1 LSYKGVVKVVSP
13 KEVINELLVDVFNHI
28 LSIEADVLKQKGVRL
43 SMTEVHVLEAVRNV
57 DIPTM
62 GNVAHK
68 LRVTLGT
75 LTTSVN
81 VLVKKGHLTRERDE
95 SDRRKVYLKLTDS
108 AFNVLKI
115 HDAFHDEMISSLF
128 KDLDLEKDEVL
139 MKSLENISQYFKQRY

>member
-1 LSYKGVVKVVSP
+1 MVSP

-28 LSIEADVLKQKGVRL
+28 LSIEADILRQKGVRL

-57 DIPTM
+57 ETPTM

-81 VLVKKGHLTRERDE
+81 VLVKKGHIIRERDE
-95 SDRRKVYLKLTDS
+95 SDRRKVYLKLTDT
-108 AFNVLKI
+108 AHHVLKI
-115 HDAFHDEMISSLF
+115 HDDFHDDMVDSLF
-128 KDLDLEKDEVL
+128 KDLQLEKDEVL

>member
-1 LSYKGVVKVVSP
+1 MVSP
-13 KEVINELLVDVFNHI
+13 KELINELLVDVFNHI
-28 LSIEADVLKQKGVRL
+28 LSIEAEVLKQKGVRL

-57 DIPTM
+57 QVTTM

-81 VLVKKGHLTRERDE
+81 VLVRKGYIIRESDE

-108 AFNVLKI
+108 ALHVLKI
-115 HDAFHDEMISSLF
+115 HDDFHDEMISSMF
-128 KDLDLEKDEVL
+128 NDLELEKDEAL
-139 MKSLENISQYFKQRY
+139 MKSLENISTYFKERY